1 LFLHNL
7 SIFIGSVVATLGTI
21 GGSTIQAPQNA
32 RVAIAAIQ
40 NNPSAINS
48 LIATSINANGQT
60 YSISSSSSS
69 TASSYYNQ
77 ASNST
82 ALTIGLVVGLVG
94 GALLLVGS
102 IFGFKKYQKKQR
114 GRRLINDEPDIENA
128 WSNQLVQNNE
138 NTTNLS
144 KPTDNDVKRTPD
156 VSNLTSD
163 LPNFDP
169 NRFHSPLPNNPNEQR
184 VPSAAMSITAL
195 DLTTTTN
202 QQYPSNSMAPIE
214 LIKFD

>member
-1 LFLHNL
+1 M
-7 SIFIGSVVATLGTI
+7 GTI
-21 GGSTIQAPQNA
+21 GGSTAQAAQSA
-32 RVAIAAIQ
+32 VVAIAAIQ
-40 NNPSAINS
+40 NNPSAINN
-48 LIATSINANGQT
+48 LIAASINANGQT
-60 YSISSSSSS
+60 YSISSSSSSSS

-114 GRRLINDEPDIENA
+114 GRRLINDEPDIENS
-128 WSNQLVQNNE
+128 WSNRLVQNNE

-144 KPTDNDVKRTPD
+144 KPTDNDVKRTPG
-156 VSNLTSD
+156 VSD